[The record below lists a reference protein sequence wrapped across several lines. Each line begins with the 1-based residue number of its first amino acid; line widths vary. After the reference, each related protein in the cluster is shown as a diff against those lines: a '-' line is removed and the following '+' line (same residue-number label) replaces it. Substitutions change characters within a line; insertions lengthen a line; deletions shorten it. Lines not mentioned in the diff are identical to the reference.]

1 MSKERRENRRTSIRA
16 LGLVLLALGIPLS
29 IRALLLM
36 YDTATT
42 TQQWMLREFAAGL
55 CLTGWGIAVLLPSKW
70 WRPGVVLSALGT
82 MGIVTIVAILCQG
95 MPA

>member
-1 MSKERRENRRTSIRA
+1 VSSRPRDKNRTSFTA
-16 LGLVLLALGIPLS
+16 LGLVLLALGIPLG

-55 CLTGWGIAVLLPSKW
+55 CLAGWGIAAVLPPKW
-70 WRPGVVLSALGT
+70 WRSGLILSAVGTIGIVITVVVLS
-82 MGIVTIVAILCQG
+82 QG